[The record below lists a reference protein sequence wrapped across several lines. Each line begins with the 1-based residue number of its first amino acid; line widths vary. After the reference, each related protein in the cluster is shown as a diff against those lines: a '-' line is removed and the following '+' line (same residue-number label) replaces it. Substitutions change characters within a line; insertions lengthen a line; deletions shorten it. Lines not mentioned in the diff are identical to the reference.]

1 MADKM
6 VKVSLTTQRMYRARP
21 EDREAIT
28 VGPGEVEVPEWVALA
43 WETKKAP
50 APSATPSTQYSAR
63 IVATMN
69 AIVQCWELPT
79 ETLEGD
85 GPVSEEVVATFLEM
99 MAAVEPG
106 PRISEIL
113 EIEGMSKTSVKAI
126 MKHFNLEESDGHS
139 E

>member
-1 MADKM
+1 MADKR
-6 VKVSLTTQRMYRARP
+6 VKVNLSTQRMYRLHQ

-69 AIVQCWELPT
+69 AIAQRWELPV
-79 ETLEGD
+79 ELIEAD
-85 GPVSEEVVATFLEM
+85 GPVSEELVVSFLAM
-99 MAAVEPG
+99 MAAVQPG

-113 EIEGMSKTSVKAI
+113 EIDGLSKTSIKAI
-126 MKHFNLEESDGHS
+126 MKHFNLEQSDGHS